1 MSEVIEVKQTQK
13 ARKVSEIQ
21 QELEFFV
28 ESTLKEKGIARK
40 DLTKHL
46 DNCPLCHAV
55 IIECPFCH
63 NSIPF
68 SYLCPEC
75 KKTLPLET
83 LITKLSETI
92 VEKQRR

>member
-1 MSEVIEVKQTQK
+1 MREIQK

-28 ESTLKEKGIARK
+28 ESTLKERGIARK
-40 DLTKHL
+40 DLTKHF

-55 IIECPFCH
+55 IIECPFCSS
-63 NSIPF
+63 SIPF
-68 SYLCPEC
+68 SYRCPEC
-75 KKTLPLET
+75 NKVLPLET
-83 LITKLSETI
+83 LISKLSETI